1 MKYRYIVDFDKV
13 NALVT
18 IPPIEGKLTETETT
32 TTDDKNTVVVTREF
46 ERAATL
52 DGTKYEMINK
62 LLDIL
67 LLSEAKVAN
76 NVETMLD
83 DTYFGYKLAFETLED
98 LGIIKYIED

>member
-1 MKYRYIVDFDKV
+1 MRYVVDFDRV
-13 NALVT
+13 NELVT
-18 IPPIEGKLTETETT
+18 IPPIEGKMTEKETVTVSDGNTTVTT
-32 TTDDKNTVVVTREF
+32 TEY

-67 LLSEAKVAN
+67 LLSEAKVTGT
-76 NVETMLD
+76 VESMLE

-98 LGIIKYIED
+98 LGIIKYIEE